1 MVNMTT
7 LSQKEQ
13 PAARY
18 DGVADMNARE
28 IVYQIIKDRLPACFS
43 KADFIRHFKKYTFV
57 PVIVDGEIVGAYA
70 NYGSEIHAAVLPSAQ
85 GKWFSKRVLR
95 WVNDL
100 QTKYGTL
107 TTKVERENVRG
118 HEFVKRV
125 GFSEVDETPSLI
137 FYERV
142 MP

>member
-1 MVNMTT
+1 MQT

-18 DGVADMNARE
+18 DGVADMKARE
-28 IVYQIIKDRLPACFS
+28 IVYQIIKGKLPAGFS
-43 KADFIRHFKKYTFV
+43 KADFFQHFQKYTFV
-57 PVIVDGEIVGAYA
+57 PVVVDGEIVGAYA
-70 NYGSEIHAAVLPSAQ
+70 NDGPEIHAAVLPSVH
-85 GKWFSKRVLR
+85 GRWFSKRVLR
-95 WVNDL
+95 WVNEL

-118 HEFVKRV
+118 HEFVRRV
-125 GFSEVDETPSLI
+125 GFFPVLETPSLT

>member
-1 MVNMTT
+1 MQT

-13 PAARY
+13 PAARN

-28 IVYQIIKDRLPACFS
+28 IVYQIIKDRLPAGFS
-43 KADFIRHFKKYTFV
+43 RADFFQHFQKYTFV
-57 PVIVDGEIVGAYA
+57 PVVVDGEIVGAYA
-70 NYGSEIHAAVLPSAQ
+70 NYGAELHAAVLPKVQ
-85 GKWFSKRVLR
+85 GKWCSKRFIR
-95 WVNDL
+95 WVNEL
-100 QTKYGTL
+100 QSKYGTL

-125 GFSEVDETPSLI
+125 GFYIVRETPSLT

-142 MP
+142 ML